1 MFFADNLKRFKNIKH
16 CFFSR
21 KNGVSSGIYSSL
33 NCGFGSK
40 DEKNNISKNLSI
52 VTSHLGVA
60 ENSLMLMN
68 QTHSN
73 IALNVKNINNKDTR
87 IMSDAIITDSK
98 DISLGVLTADCV
110 PILFFDEVN
119 NVVACAH
126 AGWKGAFNGIIENTL
141 NSMLENYKN
150 SKIHIAVGPCIDAD
164 SYEVGLEFKDKFI
177 KKNKTFEKFFNNKDT
192 NKIHFD
198 LREFVNSKFKKF
210 QRNIESIE
218 NVKHDTFKDAKNFFS
233 YRRSTKIGENDY
245 GRCISVIAL
254 I

>member
-1 MFFADNLKRFKNIKH
+1 
-16 CFFSR
+16 
-21 KNGVSSGIYSSL
+21 
-33 NCGFGSK
+33 
-40 DEKNNISKNLSI
+40 
-52 VTSHLGVA
+52 
-60 ENSLMLMN
+60 
-68 QTHSN
+68 
-73 IALNVKNINNKDTR
+73 
-87 IMSDAIITDSK
+87 
-98 DISLGVLTADCV
+98 
-110 PILFFDEVN
+110 
-119 NVVACAH
+119 
-126 AGWKGAFNGIIENTL
+126 
-141 NSMLENYKN
+141 MLENYKN
-150 SKIHIAVGPCIDAD
+150 SKIHIAVGPCIDTD

-177 KKNKTFEKFFNNKDT
+177 KEDKTFEKFFNNKET

>member
-1 MFFADNLKRFKNIKH
+1 
-16 CFFSR
+16 
-21 KNGVSSGIYSSL
+21 
-33 NCGFGSK
+33 
-40 DEKNNISKNLSI
+40 
-52 VTSHLGVA
+52 
-60 ENSLMLMN
+60 MN

-73 IALNVKNINNKDTR
+73 IAVNVKNLNNKDTR

-98 DISLGVLTADCV
+98 DILLGVLTADCV

-119 NVVACAH
+119 NTVACAH

-150 SKIHIAVGPCIDAD
+150 SKIHIAVGPCIDTD

-177 KKNKTFEKFFNNKDT
+177 KEDKTFEKFFNNKET

-210 QRNIESIE
+210 QKNIESIE
-218 NVKHDTFKDAKNFFS
+218 NVKHDTFKDEKNFFS